1 MVAKAVWSMNL
12 IRNLAGLM
20 IILSLLPI
28 GMMAFRYTADIP
40 FVYDEISDELAL
52 VQLREILLI
61 AYDMNFQSH
70 ALSFRYKNRNFT
82 LSKVNDKL
90 ILQPGTQIFLAEI
103 DEMHFEN
110 RNGVIYVC
118 YERQGKHNERVI
130 ASSAGFYLD
139 DFSDCDVSDDLF
151 DRIEE

>member
-1 MVAKAVWSMNL
+1 MNL

-61 AYDMNFQSH
+61 AYDMHFQDQV
-70 ALSFRYKNRNFT
+70 LSFHYKNRDFT

-90 ILQPGTQIFLAEI
+90 MLQPGTQIFLADI
-103 DEMHFEN
+103 DEMYFEN
-110 RNGVIYVC
+110 RNGVIYVS
-118 YERQGKHNERVI
+118 YERQGKRNERVI
-130 ASSAGFYLD
+130 ASSEGFYIDL
-139 DFSDCDVSDDLF
+139 FSDCDVSDDLA
-151 DRIEE
+151 DRFEE

>member
-1 MVAKAVWSMNL
+1 MNL

-28 GMMAFRYTADIP
+28 MMMAFRYTADIP

-52 VQLREILLI
+52 AQLREELLI
-61 AYDMNFQSH
+61 AYDMEFQSQS
-70 ALSFRYKNRNFT
+70 LSFRCHNRDFV

-90 ILQPGTQIFLAEI
+90 ILHPGTQIFLADI

-118 YERQGKHNERVI
+118 YERNGKSNERVI
-130 ASSAGFYLD
+130 ASSKGFYLD
-139 DFSDCDVSDDLF
+139 VFSDCDVPDDIV
-151 DRIEE
+151 DRTEE